1 VARRNVV
8 APPSSDELIAT
19 VLELI
24 DNIGLGRPVG
34 SRVINQSLME
44 RQLALSES
52 TVARLLSQ
60 MDRAGHTVPNGN
72 QGRILTPQGRRHY
85 QGLRDRSRRE
95 GNARRMWQILGSVAL
110 TDMRNVLVARR
121 GIEREIA
128 REAAL
133 HASGVDV
140 AALRAAVRRNQR
152 RPTED
157 VHRVLVKIAHNPFL
171 EAVYQVL
178 TQDPRMQRLVNQLPV
193 RPTSRSTRFG
203 ERLLEAIV
211 RHDANLAEA
220 LMVDHIDE
228 LIAATNELQRSEKGS
243 AKQARRR

>member
-1 VARRNVV
+1 
-8 APPSSDELIAT
+8 
-19 VLELI
+19 
-24 DNIGLGRPVG
+24 
-34 SRVINQSLME
+34 
-44 RQLALSES
+44 
-52 TVARLLSQ
+52 
-60 MDRAGHTVPNGN
+60 
-72 QGRILTPQGRRHY
+72 
-85 QGLRDRSRRE
+85 
-95 GNARRMWQILGSVAL
+95 
-110 TDMRNVLVARR
+110 MRNVLVARR

-193 RPTSRSTRFG
+193 RPTARSARFG
-203 ERLLEAIV
+203 ERLLDAIV
-211 RHDANLAEA
+211 RHDANRAEA

-228 LIAATNELQRSEKGS
+228 LIAATNELQRSEKAS
-243 AKQARRR
+243 QSTRRR